1 MRIFRIALI
10 AVIMSVNFTS
20 CDGSKRNYK
29 VAFDEGAIY
38 ITMKC
43 PSIGVAGWRE
53 VHFDGFTP
61 TEIEEEVFDGIR
73 KREYSGDYNVYIT
86 LQFLDSHG
94 NYYDSQEKVKVS
106 TLKGEDV
113 KKYADFGYFKGKVS
127 IDKSYPWNYN
137 YHNK

>member
-1 MRIFRIALI
+1 MALI
-10 AVIMSVNFTS
+10 AMCVNFTS
-20 CDGSKRNYK
+20 CSNSNKNYK
-29 VAFDEGAIY
+29 AAFDEGAIN

-61 TEIEEEVFDGIR
+61 TEIEEEVFDKIR
-73 KREYSGDYNVYIT
+73 KKDYSGNYDIYVT

-106 TLKGEDV
+106 TLNGEDV

-127 IDKSYPWNYN
+127 LDKSYPWNHK